1 MPIKREPGGSCGWG
15 YLGLEYKGSVVY
27 CFLFFCTLLIMWNK
41 ISVVVVAILIS
52 FLLPLI
58 LLLNQ
63 LRRVWDSIDLGSKSQ
78 PENRASQ
85 HETAPTEI
93 IVKLVID
100 KKRNQVLFVECDN
113 EFVDVLLSF
122 LTLPMGTII
131 RIGDNNKKSGIGCMY
146 ELYKS
151 VEAMNPKCFWTK
163 ACKNMLLEP
172 RSAYGLE
179 LSNLAVKIDDGID
192 YAKFYTCSKTP
203 CLNYESLGF
212 VSFLKNS
219 ICACGKTM
227 DNKLR
232 MRYGNGGSKCN
243 NGYWSFISSR
253 KRFIVSDDLRVLPAS
268 ISNALLLTQGLVD
281 NSSVENRNIHVG
293 LQEILQLL
301 HHSLLSKT
309 PLTDAFIP
317 KLSAT
322 DQNMDIILL
331 PKEYYSSLHSPWQPY
346 QYSSSHHQGM
356 MMNVKLWFSKSTKRV
371 ICIEAE
377 EDFVDFL
384 FSFLTIPLGS
394 VLKLLKEKNSLLGS
408 IDNLYKSVQESSDI
422 SPKCKEMLLSP
433 KVERMFG
440 CESLLLL
447 EVNEEVA
454 QTEFSYN
461 KCYACCLQN
470 KTTCCCCH
478 IQYQRL
484 KLMNPKCPG
493 MTEKG
498 GGFVRSQGCFLITDN
513 LVVELLSP
521 ASGLGRLEI
530 PFTDL
535 EEMPI
540 AVGKAEALA
549 IFKAA
554 MTTRNVLSQVF
565 SSMVMNKNKLNNL
578 YLNDY

>member
-1 MPIKREPGGSCGWG
+1 
-15 YLGLEYKGSVVY
+15 
-27 CFLFFCTLLIMWNK
+27 
-41 ISVVVVAILIS
+41 
-52 FLLPLI
+52 
-58 LLLNQ
+58 
-63 LRRVWDSIDLGSKSQ
+63 VWDSIDLGSKSK

-131 RIGDNNKKSGIGCMY
+131 RIGDNNKKSGIGCMD

-179 LSNLAVKIDDGID
+179 LSNLAVKINDGID

-219 ICACGKTM
+219 VCACGKTM

-281 NSSVENRNIHVG
+281 NSSVEHRNIHVG

-317 KLSAT
+317 KLA

-447 EVNEEVA
+447 EVNEE
-454 QTEFSYN
+454 
-461 KCYACCLQN
+461 
-470 KTTCCCCH
+470 
-478 IQYQRL
+478 RL